1 MLSRFAYPMRPK
13 EESLAS
19 RLVVDTTA
27 WYIQP
32 KYNGW
37 HVLALPDG
45 RLYTRHGQDISAW
58 PGVQAIRKA
67 LRLTVPVVGE
77 LLHGANNDGILSLQ
91 QGGVGKLVVFDL
103 VTRGGFGDRS
113 FALGSLPT
121 TRGVVEVAE
130 TFLPCRSWA
139 GIRKLLEAQQG
150 KGHEGLVLKHRGG
163 LYELGKGKSVESRQ
177 QVKLKNM
184 AALGAA

>member
-1 MLSRFAYPMRPK
+1 MLTRFQYPMRPR
-13 EESLAS
+13 EESQAS
-19 RLVVDTTA
+19 WLVTSTLD

-45 RLYTRHGQDISAW
+45 RLYTRHGQNISEW

-67 LRLTVPVVGE
+67 LNIAVPVVGE
-77 LLHGANNDGILSLQ
+77 LLHGKDNDGILSLQ
-91 QGGVGKLVVFDL
+91 QSGVGKLMIFDL

-121 TRGVVEVAE
+121 TRGIVEIAE
-130 TFLPCRSWA
+130 TFLPCRSWD
-139 GIRKLLEAQQG
+139 GIRRLLEIEKAV
-150 KGHEGLVLKHRGG
+150 GHEGLVLKHRAG
-163 LYELGKGKSVESRQ
+163 LYECGKGKSIESKY
-177 QVKLKNM
+177 QVKLKN
-184 AALGAA
+184 ATATGG